1 MREQFH
7 IISSENQSLLGYIT
21 VLPEDNIT
29 PLMRAAM
36 TANTGEINRQINR
49 YHADVNQ
56 VGLSLY
62 SLFGNDDYH
71 YRNIPNKSAGFG
83 LKIGQILRI
92 FGSLCL
98 FPTMGGAFIRV
109 APIIGVIH
117 LC

>member
-29 PLMRAAM
+29 PLMKAAM

-56 VGLSLY
+56 VGLTLYTCTLYLVMTIGITVISL
-62 SLFGNDDYH
+62 
-71 YRNIPNKSAGFG
+71 IK
-83 LKIGQILRI
+83 
-92 FGSLCL
+92 
-98 FPTMGGAFIRV
+98 
-109 APIIGVIH
+109 APAR
-117 LC
+117 